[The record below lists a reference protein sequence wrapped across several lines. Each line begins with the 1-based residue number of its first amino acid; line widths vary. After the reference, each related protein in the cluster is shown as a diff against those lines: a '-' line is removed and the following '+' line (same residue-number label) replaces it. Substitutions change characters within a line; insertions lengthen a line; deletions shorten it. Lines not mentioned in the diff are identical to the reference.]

1 MALDLSS
8 YGADQFGSLVSFA
21 EEEEDEKKAPFK
33 TRKRNEAKGS
43 FYKKTKFGNNQTGEL
58 DNIAKGISPL
68 GDVNGSVSVRDA
80 IELMQKAYYNIS
92 VVRGAI
98 DVLCD
103 LANSKITF
111 KGKNKAAVKFFT
123 AWEKSIGG
131 WSFRAKF
138 FKEFWR
144 SCNVF
149 VYKHFGELSYRD
161 YKKIDLQDPSGSK
174 VEIAKVRK
182 IPIKYSILNPSDI
195 KANDGSS
202 FVDCSYS
209 KVLNKY
215 ETKRLQSP
223 NLTDEE
229 RDFVNSL
236 SDEQKKSLKSGSTI
250 EFELNPQNLVAIF
263 NGRQDYEA
271 LATPCFYP
279 VLQDIN
285 FKIELRKQEMILA
298 RASDKYLLLI
308 NCGDENRTPE
318 QNSALIN
325 AITQAFSQD
334 SVGRVVA
341 VDHTVK
347 AEFII
352 PDLNKVFGEGK
363 YKSINE
369 DIANGLMNIFWKDE
383 AFSSSMIKIQIFLE
397 RLKTARE
404 TYIDMFLRPEMEK
417 ICKEIGY
424 EGCDDIEIEWEDFSI
439 KDDLEYKKLYTRLVE
454 LGVLTPDET
463 FTAFR
468 THQLPLKE
476 DSLQSQ
482 RDYKKYREEDLYEP
496 LMGGKKA
503 TTDQGGRPSG
513 TKAPQTTKKVSPIGA
528 SEEESMQKHFSLSKI
543 QENLNLVNGIS
554 LLIEAAY
561 KQKHSIS
568 RLSKKHRAICW
579 DITSSIVS
587 NEEKGEWESKIP
599 EYMVEFINYGPKTD
613 ESFYLA
619 AQHNIDPVIGAILN
633 YSRIS
638 QTEDLV

>member
-1 MALDLSS
+1 MAIDNSNFPAES
-8 YGADQFGSLVSFA
+8 FGALVQVA
-21 EEEEDEKKAPFK
+21 EQEKEKKAPFK
-33 TRKRNEAKGS
+33 TRKMNEERAS
-43 FYKKTKFGNNQTGEL
+43 YYTKTKFGGNQTGEL
-58 DNIAKGISPL
+58 DNIAKGISPFS
-68 GDVNGSVSVRDA
+68 GADSGVSVRDA

-103 LANSKITF
+103 LANSKIKF

-131 WSFRAKF
+131 WNFRSKF

-149 VYKHFGELSYRD
+149 VYKHFGEISY
-161 YKKIDLQDPSGSK
+161 KDLRKMSRTDVKGAELETK
-174 VEIAKVRK
+174 K
-182 IPIKYSILNPSDI
+182 IPIRYSILNPADI
-195 KANDGSS
+195 RANDGSS

-209 KVLNKY
+209 KILNKY

-223 NLTDEE
+223 AITDEE
-229 RDFVNSL
+229 QTFVNSL
-236 SDEQKKSLKSGSTI
+236 TEQQRKNLKAGQTV
-250 EFELNPQNLVAIF
+250 EFQINPQNLVAVF
-263 NGRQDYEA
+263 NGRQDYES

-308 NCGDENRTPE
+308 NCGDENRSPE

-325 AITQAFSQD
+325 AMMQAFSQD
-334 SVGRVVA
+334 SVGRVMA

-347 AEFII
+347 AQFVI

-417 ICKEIGY
+417 IAQSLGY
-424 EGCDDIEIEWEDFSI
+424 QDAGDIQIEWEDFNL

-454 LGVLTPDET
+454 LGILTPDET
-463 FTAFR
+463 FTAFK
-468 THQLPLKE
+468 THQLPLKDESVE
-476 DSLQSQ
+476 DQ
-482 RDYKKYREEDLYEP
+482 REYKKYRDEDLYEP
-496 LMGGKKA
+496 LMGNK
-503 TTDQGGRPSG
+503 TTDRGGRPSG
-513 TKAPQTTKKVSPIGA
+513 SKAPQTTKKVSPVGA
-528 SEEESMQKHFSLSKI
+528 SEEGLPDKQFSLSKV
-543 QENLNLVNGIS
+543 QENLSLVNSIS
-554 LLIEAAY
+554 MLIEAAY
-561 KQKHSIS
+561 KEKNGLS
-568 RLSKKHRAICW
+568 RLSKKHKKTCW
-579 DITSSIVS
+579 DVTSAIVS
-587 NEEKGEWESKIP
+587 NEDKDDWEAKIP
-599 EYMVEFINYGPKTD
+599 EYMAEFKNYGPKTD

-633 YSRIS
+633 YSRIP
-638 QTEDLV
+638 EE